1 MGSGVT
7 TTLVIGLG
15 LGVAGAACGA
25 GRVVTL
31 GDGSPRPYHFDA
43 PKLVAEIAAPADRT
57 DNPTLTG
64 DLLEIFFTSD
74 RAGTGDLWFARRAE
88 ATLPFDAPA
97 PIAELNTDG
106 FETSA
111 AISTDGLTLWFGS
124 DRSGSMGGIDVW
136 ASTRPSRASPWTA
149 PVNVESLNSTADDI
163 PRPPGLHGTVMPM
176 ASTRA
181 AVGRYW
187 SYFATRAG
195 SGSPFGAPIEIAGVA
210 HANRSTVDA
219 FLSDDG
225 LTLFYSASG
234 FGALDAGAGGATSD
248 LYVSFRRSVREG
260 FELTQPLDDLNTAG
274 DERDPWLTP
283 DGTILYFTSD
293 RDGQLVIYTAAVQPR

>member
-1 MGSGVT
+1 M
-7 TTLVIGLG
+7 
-15 LGVAGAACGA
+15 
-25 GRVVTL
+25 
-31 GDGSPRPYHFDA
+31 
-43 PKLVAEIAAPADRT
+43 
-57 DNPTLTG
+57 
-64 DLLEIFFTSD
+64 
-74 RAGTGDLWFARRAE
+74 
-88 ATLPFDAPA
+88 
-97 PIAELNTDG
+97 
-106 FETSA
+106 
-111 AISTDGLTLWFGS
+111 
-124 DRSGSMGGIDVW
+124 
-136 ASTRPSRASPWTA
+136 
-149 PVNVESLNSTADDI
+149 NVESLNSTADDI

-248 LYVSFRRSVREG
+248 LYVSFRRSVSEG